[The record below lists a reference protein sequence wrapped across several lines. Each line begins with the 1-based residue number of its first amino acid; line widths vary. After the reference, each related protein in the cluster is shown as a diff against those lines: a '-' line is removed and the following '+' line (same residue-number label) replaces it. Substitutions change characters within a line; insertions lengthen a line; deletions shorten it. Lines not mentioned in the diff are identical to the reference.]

1 MFKSKLIQW
10 PLEDRIFAII
20 IVALIIFAASQS
32 VIGFSDFYLNFIS
45 NTLIFSIAA
54 VSYNLLHGYTGLIS
68 LGSAGFYM
76 VGAYGGALAMSSFG
90 NNFGIGL
97 LGSLGMSA
105 ALSLIVGLV
114 ATRIR
119 GVYFLLI
126 TFAFSMLPWLLI
138 KGPLRNITGGHTGMH
153 LRITPSFIFDIGDPL
168 LFFFFTL
175 TMLITIYIVLRFV
188 VNTPFGFSLRCI
200 KENELKLSSLGYNT
214 WWRKTLAV
222 TISGTLTGFAGYLFL
237 LKNLSVSPVLGSYFI
252 SAKVILCTL
261 VGGFTT
267 FVGPIVGSFV
277 WYLIE
282 EFLVQPGLLEIILGT
297 ALVIVVLRFPFGI
310 VGELLHYLRNKGA
323 TSK

>member
-1 MFKSKLIQW
+1 MFKSKLTQW

-90 NNFGIGL
+90 NNFAIGL